1 MKEGG
6 HLFAGHMRTKD
17 PNGFILAEIL
27 ISLLIFI
34 VITAAILTTLKLST
48 EKITSFLDC
57 RKAAVRIAKAN
68 ALLKSPVF
76 YCGYGMPVAGGSYK
90 KAFGGQKFDPFR
102 WEGPISAYYG
112 PSGLI
117 NSELRITY
125 AVPGIVRLS
134 EMTFSEADENLI
146 RLDKFPEKGTIG
158 ESFAGCSYDIKN
170 WVLFSSSF
178 PPALP
183 FCITG
188 SYGRSLMVKN
198 NFSTSFSLSKG
209 DRMHHLRA
217 LKVYCLNDT
226 LFTRDFRTSG
236 DQPRVTGIRDMR
248 FDVDIHAKRL
258 TVYVLA
264 RGDHIYGEKRP
275 IIGAKSWPREYID
288 PWLSKETK
296 YQLFASKTTWRLQ
309 NCVGPDLIDLETTS
323 VRELF

>member
-1 MKEGG
+1 M
-6 HLFAGHMRTKD
+6 FAGHMKTKD

-57 RKAAVRIAKAN
+57 RKAAVRIAQAH

-188 SYGRSLMVKN
+188 SYGRTLMVKN

>member
-1 MKEGG
+1 M
-6 HLFAGHMRTKD
+6 FAGHMRTKD

-48 EKITSFLDC
+48 EKITSFLDY

-68 ALLKSPVF
+68 ALIKSPVF

-102 WEGPISAYYG
+102 WDGPISAYSG

-125 AVPGIVRLS
+125 AMPGSVRLS
-134 EMTFSEADENLI
+134 EMTVSHEDENLI
-146 RLDKFPEKGTIG
+146 RLDRFPEQGSIG
-158 ESFAGCSYDIKN
+158 DSFTGCSYDIRN

-188 SYGRSLMVKN
+188 AYGKTLMIKN
-198 NFSTSFSLSKG
+198 NFTTSFSLSKG

-217 LKVYCLNDT
+217 LKLYCLNDT
-226 LFTRDFRTSG
+226 LFTRDFRASG
-236 DQPRVTGIRDMR
+236 DQPRVTGIRDIR
-248 FDVDIHAKRL
+248 FDVDIPARKL

-264 RGDHIYGEKRP
+264 RGDHIYGQKRP
-275 IIGAKSWPREYID
+275 IIGAGSWPKEYIE
-288 PWLSKETK
+288 PWIKKETK
-296 YQLFASKTTWRLQ
+296 YQLYASKTIWRLQ
-309 NCVGPDLIDLETTS
+309 NCVGSDLIDLETTS
-323 VRELF
+323 VREHF